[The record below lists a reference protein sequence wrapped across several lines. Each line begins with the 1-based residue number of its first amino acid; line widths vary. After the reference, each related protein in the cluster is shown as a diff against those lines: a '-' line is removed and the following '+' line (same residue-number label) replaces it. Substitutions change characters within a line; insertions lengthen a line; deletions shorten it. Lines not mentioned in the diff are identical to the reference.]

1 MDSPA
6 YARHGTSDSP
16 LGALQG
22 LRVLEISALG
32 PVPCCA
38 MLLADHGAE
47 VVRIE
52 RPGAGPSLTDGLGRG
67 RQRLVLD
74 LKQATGQAE
83 LLELCKQADVLIE
96 GFRPGVMER
105 LGLGPTEVAAV
116 APHMVYGRMTGW
128 GQSGALAHRAG
139 HDLNYLAMSGLLWPM
154 GDSDRPPAPPL
165 NLVADFGSGAMML
178 AFGVLAAVLRV
189 RAGGQGQVV
198 DAAMVRGTAY
208 LGTLFHSLQATGQ
221 WQWQRSSNLLDG
233 GAPFYACYAAQD
245 GYVSVAALEPAF
257 FAELI
262 AGLELDAVWIGRQYD
277 RAYWPELRR
286 IFSETFAAHPRA
298 YWDQRL
304 LTRDACYAP
313 VLEPDE
319 AATHPW
325 SCVAGQENE
334 RGVWLPQPEPMLSV
348 TPAQPGPSACF
359 EVTTQ
364 QVLDR
369 WTQSRQVVL
378 GTDLGPA

>member
-1 MDSPA
+1 MVGTEQTDSTTMQ
-6 YARHGTSDSP
+6 RSR
-16 LGALQG
+16 GALQG
-22 LRVLEISALG
+22 LRVLEVAALG

-52 RPGAGPSLTDGLGRG
+52 RPGAPPGLTDGLGRG
-67 RQRLVLD
+67 RECIVLD
-74 LKQATGQAE
+74 LKQADCRAE
-83 LLELCKQADVLIE
+83 LLELCKAADVLLE

-105 LGLGPTEVAAV
+105 LGLGPNDVAAV
-116 APHMVYGRMTGW
+116 APQLVYGRMTGW

-139 HDLNYLAMSGLLWPM
+139 HDLNYLAMSGFLWPM
-154 GDSDRPPAPPL
+154 GDSDRPPTPPL
-165 NLVADFGSGAMML
+165 NLVADFGAGAMML
-178 AFGVLAAVLRV
+178 AFGILAAVLRA
-189 RAGGQGQVV
+189 RECGQGQVV

-221 WQWQRSSNLLDG
+221 WQWQRSANLLDG

-245 GYVSVAALEPAF
+245 GYVSVAALEPPF
-257 FAELI
+257 FAQLVE
-262 AGLELDAVWIGRQYD
+262 GLEWDPAWVDRQYD
-277 RAYWPELRR
+277 QASWPEMRAL
-286 IFSETFAAHPRA
+286 FKQTFAAQTRA

-313 VLEPDE
+313 VLEPHE
-319 AATHPW
+319 TASHPW
-325 SCVAGQENE
+325 ACVQGQENE
-334 RGVWLPQPEPMLSV
+334 FGVWLPEPEPRLSV
-348 TPAQPGPSACF
+348 TPAEPGPSAALQT
-359 EVTTQ
+359 TTQ

-369 WTQSRQVVL
+369 WVQSHRVVL